1 MKKFRMFKSK
11 RVLST
16 LICPVL
22 ITTMVVAFSE
32 SYKEESKA

>member
-16 LICPVL
+16 LIFLVL
-22 ITTMVVAFSE
+22 ITTMVVAFS
-32 SYKEESKA
+32 AIVR